1 VETKDNQRLVVP
13 AYWRNS
19 ELFPSETTVQ
29 ITLLDLMVIAVIF
42 ISGLLGAGRGLLRVM
57 LAAVACVIAQFAT
70 GLVLL
75 DVEPTTVPTVI
86 AAVILF
92 VGILF
97 VCLVLARRISHTF
110 FSGEVDMIDRI
121 LGFLMGLP
129 RGLLFAALCYL
140 LFSWLVPEQS
150 QPAWFHAAST
160 RLLLETT
167 GDWLMS
173 HEVNMGIVPS
183 VSGLL
188 IDGFAL
194 SILVDSFAVIA
205 RWIGIGVPHLRA
217 EMR

>member
-1 VETKDNQRLVVP
+1 
-13 AYWRNS
+13 
-19 ELFPSETTVQ
+19 VQ

-57 LAAVACVIAQFAT
+57 LAAVDCVIAQFAT

-75 DVEPTTVPTVI
+75 AAGLVEPTTVPTVI

-167 GDWLMS
+167 SDWLMS

-205 RWIGIGVPHLRA
+205 RWIGIGVTHLRA

>member
-1 VETKDNQRLVVP
+1 
-13 AYWRNS
+13 
-19 ELFPSETTVQ
+19 VQ

-57 LAAVACVIAQFAT
+57 LAAVDCVIAQFAT

-75 DVEPTTVPTVI
+75 AAGLVEPTTVPTVI

-150 QPAWFHAAST
+150 QPAWLHAAST
-160 RLLLETT
+160 RLLLEAT

-194 SILVDSFAVIA
+194 SILVDSFAIIA